1 MVKLKT
7 ITQEDIDALKLEN
20 KRNILAGIGQQN
32 LINLFQNQPKFKPIE
47 PKKLALDQQVAI
59 TLSENEKERLI
70 NDRDKIQELG
80 KLPSISSYIRKKIVL
95 PLDIEE
101 WRALAE
107 QGLKDLNNSD
117 TESKSLSKQK
127 LKLINAIDLLDDIT
141 NVDKDTQEVEK
152 LKQELQQVEE
162 RLSLLK
168 STKQEKRIYK
178 LTGNI
183 TFNEAN
189 FVRWRAARLSIPVAD
204 FIRFT
209 LFDYQPTIDDNHM
222 SVDARKRFYIS
233 ILDVCDN
240 GWGKPPV
247 VNECPNCARYLDDIK
262 KLQEQIEYLK
272 NELSKYQ

>member
-1 MVKLKT
+1 MIKLKT

-32 LINLFQNQPKFKPIE
+32 LIKLFQNQPKFKPVE

-101 WRALAE
+101 WRVLAE

-117 TESKSLSKQK
+117 IESKSLSKQK

-222 SVDARKRFYIS
+222 SVDARKRFYVS

-247 VNECPNCARYLDDIK
+247 VNECPNCARYLADIK
-262 KLQEQIEYLK
+262 RLQQQIEYLQK
-272 NELSKYQ
+272 ELERR

>member
-101 WRALAE
+101 WRAFAE

-247 VNECPNCARYLDDIK
+247 VNECPNCARYLADIK
-262 KLQEQIEYLK
+262 RLQQQIEYLQK
-272 NELSKYQ
+272 ELERR

>member
-1 MVKLKT
+1 MIKLKT

-32 LINLFQNQPKFKPIE
+32 LINLFQNQPKFKPVE

-141 NVDKDTQEVEK
+141 NVDKDIQEVEK
-152 LKQELQQVEE
+152 LRQELQQVEE

-247 VNECPNCARYLDDIK
+247 VNECPNCARYLADIK
-262 KLQEQIEYLK
+262 KLQQQIEYLQK
-272 NELSKYQ
+272 ELERR

>member
-1 MVKLKT
+1 MKT

-32 LINLFQNQPKFKPIE
+32 LIKLFQNQPKFKPVE

-247 VNECPNCARYLDDIK
+247 VNECPNCARYLADIK
-262 KLQEQIEYLK
+262 RLQQQIEYLQK
-272 NELSKYQ
+272 ELERR

>member
-32 LINLFQNQPKFKPIE
+32 LINLFQNQPKFKPVE

-101 WRALAE
+101 WRGLAE

-127 LKLINAIDLLDDIT
+127 LKLINAIDLLDDIA
-141 NVDKDTQEVEK
+141 NVDKDIQEVEK
-152 LKQELQQVEE
+152 LRQELQQVEE

-247 VNECPNCARYLDDIK
+247 VNECPNCARYLADIK
-262 KLQEQIEYLK
+262 RLQQQIEYLQK
-272 NELSKYQ
+272 ELERR

>member
-32 LINLFQNQPKFKPIE
+32 LINLFQNQPKFKPVE

-70 NDRDKIQELG
+70 NDRDRIQELG

-101 WRALAE
+101 WRAFAE

-189 FVRWRAARLSIPVAD
+189 FVRWCAARLSIPVAD

-222 SVDARKRFYIS
+222 SVDARKRFYVS

-247 VNECPNCARYLDDIK
+247 VNECPNCARYLADIK
-262 KLQEQIEYLK
+262 RLQQQIEYLQK
-272 NELSKYQ
+272 ELERR

>member
-101 WRALAE
+101 WRAFAE

-141 NVDKDTQEVEK
+141 NVDKDTQEVET

-222 SVDARKRFYIS
+222 SVDARKRFYVS

-247 VNECPNCARYLDDIK
+247 VNECPNCARYLADIK
-262 KLQEQIEYLK
+262 RLQQQIEYLQK
-272 NELSKYQ
+272 ELERR

>member
-1 MVKLKT
+1 MIKLKT

-32 LINLFQNQPKFKPIE
+32 LINLFQNQPKFKPVE

-101 WRALAE
+101 WRGLAE

-247 VNECPNCARYLDDIK
+247 VNECPNCARYLADIK
-262 KLQEQIEYLK
+262 RLQQQIEYLQK
-272 NELSKYQ
+272 ELERR

>member
-32 LINLFQNQPKFKPIE
+32 LIKLFQNQPKFKPVE

-101 WRALAE
+101 WRTLAE

-141 NVDKDTQEVEK
+141 NVDKDIQEVEK
-152 LKQELQQVEE
+152 LRQELQQVEE

-247 VNECPNCARYLDDIK
+247 VNECPNCARYLADIK
-262 KLQEQIEYLK
+262 RLQQQIEYLQK
-272 NELSKYQ
+272 ELERR

>member
-1 MVKLKT
+1 MIKLKT

-32 LINLFQNQPKFKPIE
+32 LINLFQNQPKFKPVE

-101 WRALAE
+101 WRAFAE

-222 SVDARKRFYIS
+222 SVDARKRFYVS

-247 VNECPNCARYLDDIK
+247 VNECPNCARYLADIK
-262 KLQEQIEYLK
+262 RLQQQIEYLQK
-272 NELSKYQ
+272 ELERR

>member
-32 LINLFQNQPKFKPIE
+32 LINLFQNQPKFKPVE

-101 WRALAE
+101 WRAFAE

-247 VNECPNCARYLDDIK
+247 VNECPNCARYLADIK
-262 KLQEQIEYLK
+262 RLQQQIEYLQT
-272 NELSKYQ
+272 ELERR

>member
-32 LINLFQNQPKFKPIE
+32 LINLFQNQPKFKPVE

-101 WRALAE
+101 WRAFAE

-152 LKQELQQVEE
+152 LKQKLQQVEE

-247 VNECPNCARYLDDIK
+247 VNECPNCARYLADIK
-262 KLQEQIEYLK
+262 RLQQQIEYLQK
-272 NELSKYQ
+272 ELERR

>member
-101 WRALAE
+101 WRALAK

-247 VNECPNCARYLDDIK
+247 VNECPNCARYLADIK
-262 KLQEQIEYLK
+262 RLQQQIEYLQT
-272 NELSKYQ
+272 ELERR

>member
-1 MVKLKT
+1 MIKLKT

-32 LINLFQNQPKFKPIE
+32 LINLFQNQPKFKPVE

-101 WRALAE
+101 WRGLAE

-141 NVDKDTQEVEK
+141 NVDKDIQEVEK

-247 VNECPNCARYLDDIK
+247 VNECPNCARYLADIK
-262 KLQEQIEYLK
+262 RLQQQIEYLQK
-272 NELSKYQ
+272 ELERR

>member
-32 LINLFQNQPKFKPIE
+32 LINLFQNQPKFKPVE

-101 WRALAE
+101 WRAFAE

-247 VNECPNCARYLDDIK
+247 VNECPNCARYLADIK
-262 KLQEQIEYLK
+262 RLQQQIEYLQK
-272 NELSKYQ
+272 ELERR

>member
-1 MVKLKT
+1 MKT

-32 LINLFQNQPKFKPIE
+32 LINLFQNQPKFKPVE

-141 NVDKDTQEVEK
+141 NVDKDIQEVEK

-247 VNECPNCARYLDDIK
+247 VNECPNCARYLADIK
-262 KLQEQIEYLK
+262 RLQQQIEYLQK
-272 NELSKYQ
+272 KLERR

>member
-247 VNECPNCARYLDDIK
+247 VNECPNCARYLADIK
-262 KLQEQIEYLK
+262 RLQQQIEYLQK
-272 NELSKYQ
+272 ELERR

>member
-1 MVKLKT
+1 MIKLKT

-32 LINLFQNQPKFKPIE
+32 LIKLFQNQPKFKPVE

-101 WRALAE
+101 WRGLAE

-141 NVDKDTQEVEK
+141 NVDKDVQEVEK
-152 LKQELQQVEE
+152 LRQELQQVEE

-247 VNECPNCARYLDDIK
+247 VNECPNCARYLADIK
-262 KLQEQIEYLK
+262 RLQQQIEYLQK
-272 NELSKYQ
+272 ELERR